1 MATSRKWSKES
12 REAQILIAN
21 RDLEARLMHIIEQ
34 MNLKVQLAR
43 EKPSV
48 SELVDVLATSKIIPT
63 PEGRKSRE
71 FADTI
76 TRAGDKAARGGGAA
90 VEPITDEEFNEYK
103 AALDWFDNL
112 RELR

>member
-1 MATSRKWSKES
+1 MAARKWSEGS
-12 REAQILIAN
+12 REAQILLAN
-21 RDLEARLMHIIEQ
+21 SDLEARLMQIIKQ
-34 MNLKVQLAR
+34 RHLTVQLAR

-76 TRAGDKAARGGGAA
+76 TRVGDKAARGGGI
-90 VEPITDEEFNEYK
+90 EPITDKEFSEYK
-103 AALDWFDNL
+103 AALDWFDSLSAL
-112 RELR
+112 R